1 MGLFGKIKSAKTIW
15 RGMAPQLDAEFV
27 DRGLFKTSYIMKKFE
42 VWRIYMNYFS
52 SKDNS
57 YTRVLAPYIATREFK
72 FDIHHKNILSA
83 LGKIFGAQDIEIGD
97 PYFDREYIVK
107 SNDEGL
113 ILSLLGNRKIIEL
126 IQKLQPPMQF
136 ILFSKKVKKLYGMK
150 FPPQTWEIYFQ
161 QSGVITEIERMK
173 LIIEIFK
180 ETLMQLYKIGIA
192 EKQSPYENFERY

>member
-57 YTRVLAPYIATREFK
+57 YTRVLAPYIATREFQ

-83 LGKIFGAQDIEIGD
+83 LGKILGAQDIEFGD
-97 PYFDREYIVK
+97 SDFDKEYIVK

-113 ILSLLGNRKIIEL
+113 IFSLLGNRKIIEL

-136 ILFSKKVKKLYGMK
+136 FLFSKKVKKLYGMK

-161 QSGVITEIERMK
+161 QIGVITEIERMK

>member
-1 MGLFGKIKSAKTIW
+1 
-15 RGMAPQLDAEFV
+15 
-27 DRGLFKTSYIMKKFE
+27 
-42 VWRIYMNYFS
+42 MNYFS
-52 SKDNS
+52 SNMNYYSSKNNS

-136 ILFSKKVKKLYGMK
+136 FLFSKKVKKLYGMK

-180 ETLMQLYKIGIA
+180 EILMQLYKIGIA